1 MESYE
6 SKYVANDEKKTD
18 LSKSLRYGKVSK
30 LLGLQS
36 TANISLCA
44 QAAFFVHNPSSH
56 TFSIFECKYFQ
67 NMMIVMANNFV
78 EKNSKVPILNSKQ
91 IKHYIEAEY
100 MQFQNRLSKMISD
113 QVVEAKRNAFC
124 QLIIDAVTLVNK
136 KRTKILG
143 YSLPT

>member
-1 MESYE
+1 
-6 SKYVANDEKKTD
+6 
-18 LSKSLRYGKVSK
+18 
-30 LLGLQS
+30 
-36 TANISLCA
+36 
-44 QAAFFVHNPSSH
+44 
-56 TFSIFECKYFQ
+56 
-67 NMMIVMANNFV
+67 MANNFV

-136 KRTKILG
+136 NKDQNFGLQFTHMNLRCNHVVAIGFKRNTDNTEAG
-143 YSLPT
+143 VSEY